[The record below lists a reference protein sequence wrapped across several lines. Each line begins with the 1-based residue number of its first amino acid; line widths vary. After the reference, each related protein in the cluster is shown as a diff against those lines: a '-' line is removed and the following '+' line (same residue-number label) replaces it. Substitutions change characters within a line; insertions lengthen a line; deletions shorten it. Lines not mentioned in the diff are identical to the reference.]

1 MKSLCVDRKKFIISI
16 LSETLREL
24 ARKKVIFFM
33 MQTFCEAD
41 SYIYLQITY
50 LQKIVDKK
58 NMRDTMKIVTSS
70 QLSFLF
76 HLFKTFTNFFAK
88 LTDNRDLNLFEISRT
103 DIVINAA

>member
-1 MKSLCVDRKKFIISI
+1 MIVKQTLTFIYKSHI
-16 LSETLREL
+16 
-24 ARKKVIFFM
+24 
-33 MQTFCEAD
+33 
-41 SYIYLQITY
+41 
-50 LQKIVDKK
+50 LQKMVDKK

-88 LTDNRDLNLFEISRT
+88 LTDNRDLNLFEILSRT